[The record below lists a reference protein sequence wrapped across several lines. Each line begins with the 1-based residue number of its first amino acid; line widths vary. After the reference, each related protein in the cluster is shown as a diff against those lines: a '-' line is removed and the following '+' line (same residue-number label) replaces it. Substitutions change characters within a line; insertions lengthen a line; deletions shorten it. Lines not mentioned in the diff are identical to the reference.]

1 MLAVEF
7 GLMILVSLRHAASR
21 SVHARPVLSPGCTR
35 RSARKTRFAGTTLRA
50 TLPESATLG
59 MEGTSLDYRKSS
71 RFAYAG
77 LQELGLEI
85 PRMTWFDWGGFL
97 AAWVLVGGL
106 IGLLIWLADSAVKRR
121 RGSHQARESPMSDA
135 FANRVALVTGGS
147 RGIGRSTALRLA
159 SEGADVAISYASRV
173 QEAEQ
178 VVAEIQ
184 ALGRKAICVPC
195 NVARPDD
202 VDRLV
207 SQTREQLGPID
218 LLAHC
223 GAISNICDH
232 ADLSYELWLETIDV
246 NLNGAFLV
254 VFAVKDEMIARG
266 FGRMV
271 LVSSVAALRPRKMQ
285 IHYASSKAGVIALT
299 RCCGEAFAPH
309 NVRVNCVAPGL
320 IETEMAHVLSDEAM
334 KRIVADTP
342 LGRIGQPDEI
352 ASVIRFLL
360 SEESSFMTGETLSA
374 SGGRVTLP

>member
-1 MLAVEF
+1 
-7 GLMILVSLRHAASR
+7 
-21 SVHARPVLSPGCTR
+21 
-35 RSARKTRFAGTTLRA
+35 
-50 TLPESATLG
+50 
-59 MEGTSLDYRKSS
+59 
-71 RFAYAG
+71 
-77 LQELGLEI
+77 
-85 PRMTWFDWGGFL
+85 MT
-97 AAWVLVGGL
+97 
-106 IGLLIWLADSAVKRR
+106 
-121 RGSHQARESPMSDA
+121 DA

-147 RGIGRSTALRLA
+147 RGIGRATALRLA
-159 SEGADVAISYASRV
+159 REGADVAISYASRRHD
-173 QEAEQ
+173 AGQ

-184 ALGRKAICVPC
+184 AMGRRAICVPC
-195 NVARPDD
+195 NVAKLED
-202 VDRLV
+202 VTRLV
-207 SQTREQLGPID
+207 ADTREHLGPID

-223 GAISNICDH
+223 GAISNITDH

-271 LVSSVAALRPRKMQ
+271 LVSSAAALRPRKMQ

-299 RCCGEAFAPH
+299 RCCAEAFAPH

-320 IETEMAHVLSDEAM
+320 IATEMAHVLPDETM
-334 KRIVADTP
+334 KRVVADTP

-352 ASVIRFLL
+352 AAVIRFLL

>member
-1 MLAVEF
+1 
-7 GLMILVSLRHAASR
+7 
-21 SVHARPVLSPGCTR
+21 
-35 RSARKTRFAGTTLRA
+35 
-50 TLPESATLG
+50 
-59 MEGTSLDYRKSS
+59 
-71 RFAYAG
+71 
-77 LQELGLEI
+77 
-85 PRMTWFDWGGFL
+85 MT
-97 AAWVLVGGL
+97 
-106 IGLLIWLADSAVKRR
+106 
-121 RGSHQARESPMSDA
+121 DA

-147 RGIGRSTALRLA
+147 RGIGRATALRLA
-159 SEGADVAISYASRV
+159 REGADVAISYASRTHD
-173 QEAEQ
+173 AEQ

-195 NVARPDD
+195 NVAKPDD
-202 VDRLV
+202 VSQLV
-207 SQTREQLGPID
+207 ARTRGHLGPID

-223 GAISNICDH
+223 GAISNITDH
-232 ADLSYELWLETIDV
+232 AGLSYELWLETIDV

-271 LVSSVAALRPRKMQ
+271 LVSSAAALRPRKMQ

-299 RCCGEAFAPH
+299 RCCAEAFAPH

-320 IETEMAHVLSDEAM
+320 IETEMAHVLPDETM
-334 KRIVADTP
+334 KRVVADTP

-352 ASVIRFLL
+352 AAVIRFLL